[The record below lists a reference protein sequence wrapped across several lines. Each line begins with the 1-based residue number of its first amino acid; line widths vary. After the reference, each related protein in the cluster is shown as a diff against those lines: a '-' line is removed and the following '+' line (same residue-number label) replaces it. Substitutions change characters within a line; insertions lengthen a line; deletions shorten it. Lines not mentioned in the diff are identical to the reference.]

1 MLSKISLNGKDEH
14 PLITHLKNEQPV
26 IYGSTIK
33 WNFTKLIID
42 RQGNVVNRFLP
53 MEDPLDIS
61 TNIEILLQ
69 ESSS

>member
-1 MLSKISLNGKDEH
+1 
-14 PLITHLKNEQPV
+14 
-26 IYGSTIK
+26 
-33 WNFTKLIID
+33 
-42 RQGNVVNRFLP
+42 VNRFLP

>member
-1 MLSKISLNGKDEH
+1 
-14 PLITHLKNEQPV
+14 
-26 IYGSTIK
+26 
-33 WNFTKLIID
+33 
-42 RQGNVVNRFLP
+42 LP

>member
-1 MLSKISLNGKDEH
+1 
-14 PLITHLKNEQPV
+14 
-26 IYGSTIK
+26 
-33 WNFTKLIID
+33 
-42 RQGNVVNRFLP
+42 FLP

>member
-1 MLSKISLNGKDEH
+1 S
-14 PLITHLKNEQPV
+14 P
-26 IYGSTIK
+26 IK
-33 WNFTKLIID
+33 WNFTKFIID